1 MKKLTIILD
10 QSPDSDLKTFFAQ
23 ELGIS
28 QELITFITPKY
39 DQIKSVFSEYQLAET
54 AFDAQYLSERIG

>member
-39 DQIKSVFSEYQLAET
+39 DQIKSVFSEYQLVET
-54 AFDAQYLSERIG
+54 AFDAQHLSERIG